1 MDTSEKN
8 ATSEEGDAALESQL
22 RRLVIRLTF
31 GINEYD
37 RPLLELLGEMRN
49 SLRESVPAQ
58 QLEGYYEQLG
68 KLLGQ
73 DAHKTTEELLLE
85 LPLGLFS
92 QLLEAPRL
100 AGKQRKQLLDLAEAV
115 IKEKGTLD
123 MEPWNRFI
131 EALDQATGTTVSVD
145 LGELPTPSHKHVEAA
160 LLNLLELISVPAH
173 EMEKLERL
181 KDTLKSG
188 VELDQLLACVHD
200 IARLIEKY
208 HLAESKERKSIESFL
223 VEMNQ
228 NLQEMQRL
236 VIGLMQEQTDN
247 FKIANSFGRTLQ
259 NNILAMKQQFDSSQD
274 FESLKREIKSSI
286 NQLSSSL
293 EQFTSSTNTRQEKIH
308 KEMKQVSARMNALEI
323 VSEVLKERLLNER
336 KMAMLDPLTG
346 VHNRMAYDERI
357 VDELERFE
365 RYKTP
370 FVLSVWDLDR
380 FKRINDDYGH
390 QAGDRVLQ
398 AIAEILSSSVRRVDF
413 IARYGGEE
421 FIVII
426 PNTSI
431 AGAMNLA
438 EKIRLQVEKMR
449 FHHNGKQVD
458 VTISCGLAE
467 ARSGDDVESLFKRAD
482 DALYQA
488 KKSGRNRCIAAE

>member
-1 MDTSEKN
+1 MDTADKN
-8 ATSEEGDAALESQL
+8 ATAGEGDAALESQL
-22 RRLVIRLTF
+22 RRLVVRLTF

-37 RPLLELLGEMRN
+37 RPLIELLGEMRD
-49 SLRESVPAQ
+49 SLKGPVPAQ
-58 QLEGYYEQLG
+58 QVAGYYEQLG
-68 KLLGQ
+68 RLLGQ
-73 DAHKTTEELLLE
+73 DAYKTTEHLLLE
-85 LPLGLFS
+85 LPLGIFGR
-92 QLLEAPRL
+92 LLAAPRV
-100 AGKQRKQLLDLAEAV
+100 AGKQRKQLLDLAEEV
-115 IKEKGTLD
+115 IKQKGTLD
-123 MEPWNRFI
+123 VAPWHRFV
-131 EALDQATGTTVSVD
+131 EALEQATGQPESID
-145 LGELPTPSHKHVEAA
+145 LGKVETPSHRHVEEA
-160 LLNLLELISVPAH
+160 LLNLLELMSVPAH
-173 EMEKLERL
+173 EADKLEGI
-181 KDTLKSG
+181 KAALKSG
-188 VELDQLLACVHD
+188 VGLDQLLECVHD
-200 IARLIEKY
+200 IVRFIEKY
-208 HLAESKERKSIESFL
+208 HLVESKDRKSIESFL

-236 VIGLMQEQTDN
+236 VAGLLQEQSDN
-247 FKIANSFGRTLQ
+247 FQITNSFGRTLQ
-259 NNILAMKQQFDSSQD
+259 NNILVMKQQFDASQD
-274 FESLKREIKSSI
+274 FETLKREIKSSI

-293 EQFTSSTNTRQEKIH
+293 EQFTSSANTRQEKIH
-308 KEMKQVSARMNALEI
+308 KEMKQVNARMNALEI

-380 FKRINDDYGH
+380 FKHINDDYGH

-398 AIAEILSSSVRRVDF
+398 ALAEILGNSVRRVDF
-413 IARYGGEE
+413 VARYGGEE

-438 EKIRLQVEKMR
+438 EKIRRQVEKMH
-449 FHHNGKQVD
+449 FHHNGRQVD

-467 ARSGDDVESLFKRAD
+467 ARSGDSVENLFKRAD

-488 KKSGRNRCIAAE
+488 KKSGRNRCIAAD